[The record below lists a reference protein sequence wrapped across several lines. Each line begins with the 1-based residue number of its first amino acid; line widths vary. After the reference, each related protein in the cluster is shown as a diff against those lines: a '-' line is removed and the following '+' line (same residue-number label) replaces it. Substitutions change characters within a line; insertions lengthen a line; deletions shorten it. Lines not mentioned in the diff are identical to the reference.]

1 MPNLRTVAALTAAAA
16 TALTVTAA
24 VAPAASARPEKGEPK
39 AASITGWGEMRRTYH
54 TDQDVR
60 AFAFDARATP
70 YATAEGDFPGSPND
84 ATGTV
89 RISHYS
95 PDQGRTV
102 TASGHVDSLTTA
114 PGYAAL
120 TAVIDEVSEGG
131 PDWIGRRL
139 GFSVYDGGK
148 DRPGRTRDRVGYGW
162 EFMNLTQNENG
173 EWIENLQTGK
183 GMAPAPFGPVTRG
196 GFTVVHKDLPPPP
209 AN

>member
-1 MPNLRTVAALTAAAA
+1 MQRNIATLAVAA
-16 TALTVTAA
+16 TALTVIAA
-24 VAPAASARPEKGEPK
+24 AAPAASARPERKESQV
-39 AASITGWGEMRRTYH
+39 ASVAGWGEMRRTYH
-54 TDQDVR
+54 HDQDVR

-70 YATAEGDFPGSPND
+70 YASAEGDFPGSPSD

-95 PDQGRTV
+95 PAVNGPITSSGR
-102 TASGHVDSLTTA
+102 VDSLTTA

-120 TAVIDEVSEGG
+120 TAVIDRVSEGG
-131 PDWIGRRL
+131 PEHWVGRRL

-162 EFMNLTQNENG
+162 EFMNLIQDENG
-173 EWIENLQTGK
+173 EWIENPQTGK

-196 GFTVVHKDLPPPP
+196 GFTVVHKDLPPLPQ
-209 AN
+209 N